1 MLQLKL
7 LDKDG
12 NPIQPQDLLTLADL
26 TEAADRARALL
37 RECEG
42 RLARLKSP
50 KKSATG
56 APYT

>member
-37 RECEG
+37 RECE